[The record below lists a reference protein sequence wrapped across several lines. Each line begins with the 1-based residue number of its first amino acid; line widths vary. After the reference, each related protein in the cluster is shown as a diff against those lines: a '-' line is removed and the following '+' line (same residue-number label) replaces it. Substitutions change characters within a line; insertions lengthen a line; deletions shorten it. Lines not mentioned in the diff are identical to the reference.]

1 MDLPAQGFMAGM
13 NCGKIFLEDRENF
26 VKIFHF
32 APP

>member
-1 MDLPAQGFMAGM
+1 MNLPAQGFMAEM
-13 NCGKIFLEDRENF
+13 HSGKLFLEDRDDF